1 MRRHDA
7 EGATC
12 AGVKAMREAVGLSQ
26 SDLADL
32 VGVTVRTV
40 KRWERDA
47 TPPADVC
54 DLLERYVIG
63 KAKAVEAAL
72 ETVDRV
78 TEQMGHA
85 PDLVPMTYYRSQA
98 EYDELGRDP
107 GPVGVANAN
116 ARAVADA
123 LMARGVAVEFRYPDE
138 GAVRT
143 PGSGY

>member
-1 MRRHDA
+1 MQ
-7 EGATC
+7 ATC
-12 AGVKAMREAVGLSQ
+12 AEVKALRESVGLSQ
-26 SDLADL
+26 ADLADL
-32 VGVTVRTV
+32 AGVTVRSV
-40 KRWERDA
+40 RRWERDI
-47 TPPADVC
+47 TPPEDVLE
-54 DLLERYVIG
+54 LLERYVIR

-72 ETVDRV
+72 ETVERI
-78 TEQMGHA
+78 TEQMGRA

>member
-1 MRRHDA
+1 MR
-7 EGATC
+7 ATC
-12 AGVKAMREAVGLSQ
+12 AEVKAMRESVGLSQ
-26 SDLADL
+26 ADLAGL
-32 VGVTVRTV
+32 AGVTVRSV
-40 KRWERDA
+40 RRWERDI
-47 TPPADVC
+47 TPPEDVLG
-54 DLLERYVIG
+54 LLERYVIR

-78 TEQMGHA
+78 AEQMGRA

>member
-1 MRRHDA
+1 MQT
-7 EGATC
+7 TC
-12 AGVKAMREAVGLSQ
+12 AEVKALRESVGLSQ
-26 SDLADL
+26 ADLADL
-32 VGVTVRTV
+32 ADVTVRSV
-40 KRWERDA
+40 RRWERDI
-47 TPPADVC
+47 TPPEDVLG
-54 DLLERYVIG
+54 LLERYVIR

-78 TEQMGHA
+78 TEQMGRA

>member
-1 MRRHDA
+1 MQRKCA
-7 EGATC
+7 E
-12 AGVKAMREAVGLSQ
+12 VKALRESVGLSQ
-26 SDLADL
+26 ADLADL
-32 VGVTVRTV
+32 AGVTVRSV
-40 KRWERDA
+40 RRWERDVN
-47 TPPADVC
+47 PPEDVAE
-54 DLLERYVIG
+54 LLERYVIR
-63 KAKAVEAAL
+63 KVKAVEAAL
-72 ETVDRV
+72 ETVERV

-98 EYDELGRDP
+98 EYDELGRGP

>member
-1 MRRHDA
+1 MQRKCA
-7 EGATC
+7 E
-12 AGVKAMREAVGLSQ
+12 VKALRESVGLSQ
-26 SDLADL
+26 ADLADL
-32 VGVTVRTV
+32 AGVTVRSV
-40 KRWERDA
+40 RRWERDI
-47 TPPADVC
+47 TPPEDVLG
-54 DLLERYVIG
+54 LLERYVIR

-72 ETVDRV
+72 ETVERI
-78 TEQMGHA
+78 TEQMGRA
-85 PDLVPMTYYRSQA
+85 PDLVPMTYYRSQS

-116 ARAVADA
+116 ARAAADA

>member
-1 MRRHDA
+1 MQ
-7 EGATC
+7 ATC
-12 AGVKAMREAVGLSQ
+12 AEVKALRESVGLSQ
-26 SDLADL
+26 ADLADL
-32 VGVTVRTV
+32 TGVTVRSV
-40 KRWERDA
+40 RRWERGIE
-47 TPPADVC
+47 PPEDVLE
-54 DLLERYVIG
+54 LLERYVIR

-78 TEQMGHA
+78 TEQMGRA
-85 PDLVPMTYYRSQA
+85 PDLVPMTYYRNQA

>member
-1 MRRHDA
+1 MQV
-7 EGATC
+7 TC
-12 AGVKAMREAVGLSQ
+12 AEVKALRESVGLSQ
-26 SDLADL
+26 ADLADL
-32 VGVTVRTV
+32 AGVTVRSV
-40 KRWERDA
+40 RRWERDI
-47 TPPADVC
+47 TPPEDVLE
-54 DLLERYVIG
+54 LLERYVIR

-72 ETVDRV
+72 ETVDSV
-78 TEQMGHA
+78 TEQMGRA